1 MSRSML
7 RREAEEPVDN
17 QSLAAKRSA
26 PDEELDSPSDD
37 PIPSQTGGQA
47 VRLLVI
53 VIVAV
58 LGIVAGSLIPQVS
71 ETVRTVMGAVPLPAF
86 ARTRLTEIGSPTSKS
101 RGEPNLQGSAASRA
115 AAKPEGEKTPEGLI
129 KLTAEQVSAQEIEV
143 APVGGGALSR
153 HIVVPGTIMPDADR
167 IARVP
172 ARVVGTVAEMRKRLG
187 DIVRK
192 GEVVAVL
199 DSREVADAKSEY
211 LTASVN
217 FDLQKTNFERQQ
229 SLWDKRI
236 SAELQYLQSRATFT
250 ESQLRFDLARQKLS
264 ALGVDGKEVA
274 QLAKEDSAASGRSS
288 LRQYEIR
295 SPMSGRVVERKVD
308 VGAAVGKEG
317 DPSDLYTVADLSTVW
332 VDLTVTPSDLPKVK
346 EGARVS
352 IAASGDDEKRAEAR
366 LMFVSPILNQDTRSA
381 RVIASLDNKDLSW
394 RPGSFV
400 TAEIEIAREPARMI
414 VPRGALQTIGGE
426 RVAFVRTPE
435 GFQRRDVKIGQAD
448 DEAFEIVSGL
458 ASGDEIAVKN
468 TFLLKAELGKT
479 EAKHDD

>member
-1 MSRSML
+1 ML
-7 RREAEEPVDN
+7 RREAEEPIDE
-17 QSLAAKRSA
+17 QSFAVEESASDGVAAGVSEGSA
-26 PDEELDSPSDD
+26 APKAGNKI
-37 PIPSQTGGQA
+37 IPA
-47 VRLLVI
+47 ALIVLVALI
-53 VIVAV
+53 GT
-58 LGIVAGSLIPQVS
+58 LAGSLVPQVS
-71 ETVRTVMGAVPLPAF
+71 QTVRAIVGSVPLPAF
-86 ARTRLTEIGSPTSKS
+86 ARTRLVEAESTVPKS
-101 RGEPNLQGSAASRA
+101 GGDANLQGSTAPRA
-115 AAKPEGEKTPEGLI
+115 RTEPEGEKPAEGLI
-129 KLTAEQVSAQEIEV
+129 KLTAAQVAAQEIDV
-143 APVGGGALSR
+143 APVGGGTLSR
-153 HIVVPGTIMPDADR
+153 HIVVPGTIAPDADR

-187 DIVRK
+187 DMVKK

-264 ALGVDGKEVA
+264 ALGLEASEVA
-274 QLAKEDSAASGRSS
+274 KLAKEDSAASGRSS

-346 EGARVS
+346 EGARVTL
-352 IAASGDDEKRAEAR
+352 AASGDEERRAEAR

-381 RVIASLDNKDLSW
+381 RVIAALDNKDLSW

-400 TAEIEIAREPARMI
+400 TAEIEIAREPATVL
-414 VPRGALQTIGGE
+414 VPRAALQTIGGE
-426 RVAFVRTPE
+426 RVAFVRVPE
-435 GFQRRDVKIGQAD
+435 GFQRRDVKIGRAD
-448 DEAFEIVSGL
+448 DEGFEIVSGL
-458 ASGDEIAVKN
+458 APGDEIAVKN